1 MRKILSLFFSL
12 TFVAF
17 VVQAQNVVEPSTT
30 STSENQI
37 QSQTIAPS
45 LPVQES
51 VKMEQSVNTQIQS
64 NPKVNAEEAEIM
76 TVQSNLSSHDK
87 TNCNPA
93 NCKKKNMD
101 CHKNKKMDCHGKH
114 NTSAKDDAAGQTINN
129 TGEVRQINST
139 PVDTKLQIANPEET
153 KQVAAPL
160 K

>member
-1 MRKILSLFFSL
+1 MRKFLSLFLSF
-12 TFVAF
+12 TFVVF
-17 VVQAQNVVEPSTT
+17 LTQAQDVVDPSVNPK
-30 STSENQI
+30 EI
-37 QSQTIAPS
+37 QSQTISPTIPA
-45 LPVQES
+45 QQGS
-51 VKMEQSVNTQIQS
+51 VKVEQNVNTENQTKT
-64 NPKVNAEEAEIM
+64 NEEEVELM

-101 CHKNKKMDCHGKH
+101 CHKNKKMDCHGKN

>member
-1 MRKILSLFFSL
+1 MKKFFSL
-12 TFVAF
+12 FLSFVFIAF
-17 VVQAQNVVEPSTT
+17 LAQAQNVNEGSPN

-37 QSQTIAPS
+37 HSQTIAPS
-45 LPVQES
+45 LPVQGS
-51 VKMEQSVNTQIQS
+51 VIVEQNVENQPA
-64 NPKVNAEEAEIM
+64 PKISEEEAEIK
-76 TVQSNLSSHDK
+76 TVNSNLSSHDK

-101 CHKNKKMDCHGKH
+101 CHKNKKMDCHGKN

>member
-1 MRKILSLFFSL
+1 MRKFLSLFLSF
-12 TFVAF
+12 TFVVF
-17 VVQAQNVVEPSTT
+17 LTQAQDVVDPSVNPK
-30 STSENQI
+30 EI
-37 QSQTIAPS
+37 QSQTISPTIPA
-45 LPVQES
+45 QQGS
-51 VKMEQSVNTQIQS
+51 VKVEQNVNTENQTKT
-64 NPKVNAEEAEIM
+64 NEEEVELM

-101 CHKNKKMDCHGKH
+101 CHKNKKMDGHGKH